1 MEYRAISLHQPWASL
16 VALGIKR
23 YETRS
28 WSTKFRGKLLICSAK
43 KEYKPQKQISSVFI
57 FNEYDV
63 TRLETYLDRT
73 EKICD
78 LAGIKPFIKKRLQCS
93 NDLPLGKVLCVVD
106 LVDCL
111 KIGTN
116 VFRNDKDSFYLN
128 DKLTEVSELELL
140 CGEWQAGRYAWE
152 LGNVMT
158 LPKPIPIKGK
168 QGLWTPDSS
177 IIQDIEKQ
185 FQ

>member
-43 KEYKPQKQISSVFI
+43 KKYVPDISFVNKVFDLK
-57 FNEYDV
+57 DV
-63 TRLETYLDRT
+63 RQFDRTRLDFIGTNT
-73 EKICD
+73 EYVE
-78 LAGIKPFIKKRLQCS
+78 F
-93 NDLPLGKVLCVVD
+93 LPLGKILCVTD

-111 KIGTN
+111 KMESYPKHKENIILED
-116 VFRNDKDSFYLN
+116 VP
-128 DKLTEVSELELL
+128 ELEQL
-140 CGEWQAGRYAWE
+140 CGDWQAVRYAWE
-152 LGNVMT
+152 LANLMT

-168 QGLWTPDSS
+168 QGLWIPDSS